1 MAVFLQLLDRFHIR
15 GGDGPIIVSVTGQ
28 RLLALL
34 ALRGS
39 VSRSVVA
46 GTLWPD
52 VTENRAHGSLRTTLW
67 RLHQA
72 DEGIVGSTMG
82 ALSLTSAV
90 HVDVRSFTERAL
102 RSLAGPDDHCLP
114 MMLERGELLPGWG
127 EEWVVFERERL
138 RQLRLH
144 ALEAMAAH
152 LLERRQFA
160 LALEAALHCIR
171 LEPLRESAHR
181 AIVAVHLAEHNVHE
195 ALQHYGT
202 FQELVRDEL
211 AIEPSE
217 TFTAM
222 VRPLMR
228 R

>member
-1 MAVFLQLLDRFHIR
+1 MAVHLQLLDRFHVT
-15 GGDGPIIVSVTGQ
+15 GGHGPIEVSATGQ
-28 RLLALL
+28 RLIALL

-39 VSRSVVA
+39 ASRSVVA
-46 GTLWPD
+46 GTLWPE

-67 RLHQA
+67 RLHRA
-72 DEGIVGSTMG
+72 GEAIVGSTMDM
-82 ALSLTSAV
+82 LTLTAAV
-90 HVDVRSFTERAL
+90 HVDVRSYTELAL
-102 RSLAGPDDHCLP
+102 RTLNRPDDGCLTT
-114 MMLERGELLPGWG
+114 MLGGGELLPGWG
-127 EEWVVFERERL
+127 EEWLVFERERL
-138 RQLRLH
+138 RQLRMH

-152 LLERRQFA
+152 LMERRQFA
-160 LALEAALHCIR
+160 LALEAALQCSR

-181 AIVAVHLAEHNVHE
+181 AIVAVHLAEHNIHE
-195 ALQHYGT
+195 ALRHYGT

-217 TFTAM
+217 AFTAM